1 MVYVMLMRSSRIN
14 NSMVNLTISLSR
26 ETVEKLRKIVR
37 ERYGGKKGA
46 LSGLIEESV
55 RERLDVLEIA
65 QSQQSFKAVKGDQ
78 VLVEADSLE
87 NLAAR
92 LEKMNVD
99 PRSVRIVSSKKLAQI
114 VRAGVRGR
122 KVVS

>member
-1 MVYVMLMRSSRIN
+1 MFMWSLRIT

-26 ETVEKLRKIVR
+26 ETVEKLRKTVR

-55 RERLDVLEIA
+55 RERLDELEIA
-65 QSQQSFKAVKGDQ
+65 QSPQSFKAVKGDQ

-87 NLAAR
+87 DLAAR

>member
-1 MVYVMLMRSSRIN
+1 VIYVMFMWSLRIT

-26 ETVEKLRKIVR
+26 ETVEKLRKTVR

-55 RERLDVLEIA
+55 RERLDELEIA
-65 QSQQSFKAVKGDQ
+65 QSPQSFKAVKGDQ

-87 NLAAR
+87 DLAAR